1 MTEFTDICEYLARN
15 PLANILALF
24 LDIYEDSGSKPAYAA
39 LFFSL
44 APYAFVVKDKDAS
57 SQLFKQLNSIAT
69 KINENVIDVIRLQPL
84 FHAISEKENEKD
96 ILNIALDFARN
107 PPYRIGLIQRS
118 CRPTSTPSLS
128 KETIL
133 RGNDELF
140 SYQTTAPIVE
150 KALQNELDGNVITG
164 LNNFWEIFFL
174 DQDWSDQTL
183 RIWECYQRYEIDEIE
198 ERERDDGGNP
208 LIAQTKYLSRES
220 NPKETLKLTHRQKN
234 PKMFTGLETL
244 EEGIPLGTS
253 GGSQRQETNKEVH
266 CPELT
271 EGNKIVEM
279 KLTYKNK
286 ILIENMTEKEIWDW
300 LIFFQDNFL
309 NQLINP
315 NSNSLRLFPSL
326 VIEDKGSQIRNKY
339 CHTSHNYQIKG
350 TTNNYQ
356 VDFLVKSIDVPSN
369 EIHQWKDVRV
379 LGEFTI
385 KPFKDERRNK
395 FLQLSRSVLQI
406 FSTQP
411 LRQFVHGFCLFK
423 NDFELWL
430 FNRSGAYSSGPLSI
444 KDNKDKLVRA
454 ISSYL
459 FMSDE
464 ELGIYS
470 PFRNVNGRSF
480 LSFST
485 EKDDQAQ
492 DYDINPNP
500 IFKAGTL
507 VSRGT
512 VCYEMSEESAIVKY
526 SWTRTAGKSEIDFMQ
541 DACDTEGVVNYLRAD
556 RICKTSD
563 HLQGLNFG
571 SAAYSDISGLKPIA
585 TGKGEKQPTTPP
597 RIKDRELTRL
607 IVTPR
612 GFRLNSSRTI
622 LEFVEGIRDA
632 IMAHQRLFVEK
643 KVLHGDISDGNII
656 LAFVGGRFRGLL
668 IDFDHAVKVEDT
680 SDKHENSY
688 LTGTLKYMALERL
701 EYAAKTENSITR
713 TYYHDL
719 ESFFYVFL
727 TGCIEYERRENPKVV
742 VNLQSWCEE
751 NIKENFKGKRSDMT
765 YFETDILP
773 KFSNNF
779 DDLKELAR
787 KLHKILFGDG
797 QVNFGTPIE
806 YEPVYRD
813 MIGAFDEVIA
823 LIRGGIILNKALE
836 QNKIY

>member
-24 LDIYEDSGSKPAYAA
+24 LDIYEDSGSKPGNFHTKATKSKANLIAYAA

-57 SQLFKQLNSIAT
+57 SQLLKQLNSIAT

-84 FHAISEKENEKD
+84 FHAISEKENEIN
-96 ILNIALDFARN
+96 ILNLALDFARN
-107 PPYRIGLIQRS
+107 PPNRISLIQRS
-118 CRPTSTPSLS
+118 CRPTSTPSFS

-133 RGNDELF
+133 RDNDELF

-220 NPKETLKLTHRQKN
+220 NPKETLK
-234 PKMFTGLETL
+234 
-244 EEGIPLGTS
+244 
-253 GGSQRQETNKEVH
+253 
-266 CPELT
+266 
-271 EGNKIVEM
+271 
-279 KLTYKNK
+279 
-286 ILIENMTEKEIWDW
+286 
-300 LIFFQDNFL
+300 DNFL

-823 LIRGGIILNKALE
+823 LIRG
-836 QNKIY
+836 KIHQ